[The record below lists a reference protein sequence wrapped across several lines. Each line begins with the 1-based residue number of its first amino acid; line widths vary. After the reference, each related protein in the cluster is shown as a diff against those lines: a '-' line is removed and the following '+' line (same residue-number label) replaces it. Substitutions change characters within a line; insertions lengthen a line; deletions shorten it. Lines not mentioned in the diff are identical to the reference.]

1 LDRYLWA
8 ANSNG
13 MKVSDLLWMSKGTE
27 IPRGVL
33 RQLVIDSKYKDHE
46 FFEGED
52 WKLGN
57 TPYQGIHWIEDAEG
71 KVKAAVVK
79 MYEVNDEDSYEDQF
93 LTSDH
98 DVVYYHFKAQ
108 RGNINKEER
117 ANRCLREQ
125 RKIGY
130 PILVL
135 DGQDGGDWI
144 YRGRY
149 ELLLE
154 DEAAVVLRR
163 MRG

>member
-1 LDRYLWA
+1 
-8 ANSNG
+8 

-27 IPRGVL
+27 ISRGVFQ
-33 RQLVIDSKYKDHE
+33 QLVIDSKYEDHE
-46 FFEGED
+46 LFEGED

-71 KVKAAVVK
+71 KIKAAVVK
-79 MYEVNDEDSYEDQF
+79 MYEVNDDDSYEDQF

-108 RGNINKEER
+108 KGIINKDER

-125 RKIGY
+125 RLKGY

-135 DGQDGGDWI
+135 DGQDGGEWV

-154 DEAAVVLRR
+154 DETAVVLRR